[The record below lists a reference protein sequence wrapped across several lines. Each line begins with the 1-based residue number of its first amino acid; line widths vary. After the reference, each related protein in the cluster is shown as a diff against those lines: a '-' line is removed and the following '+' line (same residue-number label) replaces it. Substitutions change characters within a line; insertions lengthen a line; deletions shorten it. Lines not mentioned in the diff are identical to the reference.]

1 MSFFDKVK
9 KTLNIGGAK
18 VEVQPVGVLQK
29 GASFTVN
36 AKVVGGKMDQ
46 KVSRVVAKL
55 QQRTQSTGYSLGGNR
70 SSQVKTFVISQG
82 EVPGFD
88 LKAGEAKEVSF
99 QLQAAVP
106 SDGTDQSGMMGTLAK
121 LNTMA
126 TRQQNEW
133 ELVVEA
139 QLEGSS
145 DATARLDVQVQ

>member
-18 VEVQPVGVLQK
+18 VEVQPVGALQK

-36 AKVVGGKMDQ
+36 AKVIGGKMDQ
-46 KVSRVVAKL
+46 KVNRVVAKL
-55 QQRTQSTGYSLGGNR
+55 QQRSQATSYGLGGNR

-82 EVPGFD
+82 EAAGFD
-88 LKAGEAKEVSF
+88 LKAGETKEVSF
-99 QLQAAVP
+99 QLQASVP
-106 SDGTDQSGMMGTLAK
+106 SDGADQSGMMGTLAK
-121 LNTMA
+121 LNKMA
-126 TRQQNEW
+126 TRQKDEW